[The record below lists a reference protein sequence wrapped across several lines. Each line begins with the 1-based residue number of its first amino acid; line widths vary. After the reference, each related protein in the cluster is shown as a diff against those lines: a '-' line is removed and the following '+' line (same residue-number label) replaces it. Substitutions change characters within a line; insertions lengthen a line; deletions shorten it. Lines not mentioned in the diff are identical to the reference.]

1 MMIEADPPLLVSCQI
16 ARIVRSALL
25 EPFQR
30 GGDRGRIEQRS
41 ERVDRDGQL
50 MVSHD
55 PPDSVGEARPDQQ
68 PFVRMADAEAERR
81 DMDWRAEFHACAVAS
96 TKIAKGL

>member
-55 PPDSVGEARPDQQ
+55 RSRIVMRIVGAEHRVSKTVKVEKAKQEDLTVSTRTDRDGNKDTGISV
-68 PFVRMADAEAERR
+68 
-81 DMDWRAEFHACAVAS
+81 
-96 TKIAKGL
+96 I